1 MSAPTTIDADL
12 LERGGVR
19 LVVDGPRATITL
31 DRPDVLN
38 AQTPTTWVALRTI
51 GAQLDP
57 DVRVVVVRGSGRAF
71 SAGLDRRMFGGAR
84 VEGEPG
90 LAEIA
95 LRGPDE
101 GAALIAEFQE
111 GFRWLRDPDRVTIA
125 AVRGHAIGAGFQLAL
140 ACDFRV
146 AADDVLFCMAETSL
160 GLVPD
165 LGGTLPLVRLVGYSR
180 AAELCLT
187 GRRVGG
193 EEALRTGLVNRVV
206 PGAELDSA
214 VDELVAQVL
223 RPMPGAV
230 RETLALLAHAAEGA
244 SAEEQLRAER
254 VAQVRRLAELSA
266 LAEGSALAKGQALA
280 EGSA

>member
-19 LVVDGPRATITL
+19 LVVDGARATITL

-38 AQTPTTWVALRTI
+38 AQTPSTWVALRTI
-51 GAQLDP
+51 GEQLGP

-71 SAGLDRRMFGGAR
+71 SAGLDRRMFTGAP

-90 LAEIA
+90 LPEITR
-95 LRGPDE
+95 RGPE
-101 GAALIAEFQE
+101 AGAALIAEFQE
-111 GFRWLRDPDRVTIA
+111 GFRWLRDPARVTIA

-146 AADDVLFCMAETSL
+146 AADDVKFCMAETSL

-180 AAELCLT
+180 AAEICVT
-187 GRRVGG
+187 GRRVGA
-193 EEALRTGLVNRVV
+193 EEALRIGLANSVV
-206 PGAELDSA
+206 PVDGLDSA
-214 VDELVAQVL
+214 VDALVAQVL
-223 RPMPGAV
+223 QPLPGAV
-230 RETLALLAHAAEGA
+230 RETLALLASAADGA
-244 SAEEQLRAER
+244 SEEEQLRAER
-254 VAQVRRLAELSA
+254 EAQLRRLAELNA
-266 LAEGSALAKGQALA
+266 LVNGQ
-280 EGSA
+280 S

>member
-1 MSAPTTIDADL
+1 MSAPTTIDAGL

-38 AQTPTTWVALRTI
+38 AQTPSTWVALRTI
-51 GAQLDP
+51 GEQLGP

-71 SAGLDRRMFGGAR
+71 SAGLHRQMFTGPPL
-84 VEGEPG
+84 EGEPG
-90 LAEIA
+90 LADIVR
-95 LRGPDE
+95 LGPDD
-101 GAALIAEFQE
+101 GAARIADFQE

-146 AADDVLFCMAETSL
+146 ATDDVKFRMAETSL

-180 AAELCLT
+180 AAEICLT
-187 GRRVGG
+187 GRWVDAD
-193 EEALRTGLVNRVV
+193 EAVRIGLANAVV
-206 PGAELDSA
+206 PEDGLDAA
-214 VDELVAQVL
+214 VDDLVAQLL
-223 RPMPGAV
+223 RPLPGAV
-230 RETLALLAHAAEGA
+230 RETLALLASAADGA
-244 SAEEQLRAER
+244 TEQEQLRVEREAQLRRIAEI
-254 VAQVRRLAELSA
+254 SA
-266 LAEGSALAKGQALA
+266 LAAPRD
-280 EGSA
+280 

>member
-1 MSAPTTIDADL
+1 MSAPTTIDADVL
-12 LERGGVR
+12 KRGGVR
-19 LVVDGPRATITL
+19 LVVDGPRATVTL

-38 AQTPTTWVALRTI
+38 AQTPSTWVALRAI
-51 GAQLDP
+51 GAQLNP

-71 SAGLDRRMFGGAR
+71 SAGLDRRMFGGAA

-90 LAEIA
+90 LPEIS
-95 LRGPDE
+95 LRGPE
-101 GAALIAEFQE
+101 GGAALIAEFQE

-125 AVRGHAIGAGFQLAL
+125 AVHGHAIGAGFQLAL

-146 AADDVLFCMAETSL
+146 VADDVRFSMAETSL

-180 AAELCLT
+180 AAEICLT

-193 EEALRTGLVNRVV
+193 EEALRIGLANSVV
-206 PGAELDSA
+206 PADDLDAA
-214 VDELVAQVL
+214 VDDLVARVL

-230 RETLALLAHAAEGA
+230 RETLALLAHAAAGA
-244 SAEEQLRAER
+244 SEEEQLLAER
-254 VAQVRRLAELSA
+254 AAQVRRLAELTA
-266 LAEGSALAKGQALA
+266 LAARTAD
-280 EGSA
+280 